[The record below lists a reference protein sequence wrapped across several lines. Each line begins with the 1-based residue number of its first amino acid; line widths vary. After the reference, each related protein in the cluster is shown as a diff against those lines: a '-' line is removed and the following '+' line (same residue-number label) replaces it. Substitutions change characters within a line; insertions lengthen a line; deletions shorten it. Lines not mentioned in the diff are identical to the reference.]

1 MITVEMFYVER
12 YNCIIDIF
20 VFVSSCGICMSTQ
33 ECPIHYQVMNISMN
47 IWYLICSQFIF
58 VSLVV
63 GIMSYCSLYIAYFS
77 LNEWIQVSSV
87 ATKEGKRTHTHFS
100 CIPTNVIY
108 LVELLFPPNV
118 RFQIE
123 SSELYE
129 QETRIQLCDR
139 CPSAPVLLATLP
151 VAETDLHLVGLVAS
165 LSDFETGIAIC
176 PFPV

>member
-108 LVELLFPPNV
+108 LVELLFPPMYDFKSNLRSYMNRKREYNYVTGV
-118 RFQIE
+118 RPLQYFLQH
-123 SSELYE
+123 S
-129 QETRIQLCDR
+129 QLQK
-139 CPSAPVLLATLP
+139 L
-151 VAETDLHLVGLVAS
+151 
-165 LSDFETGIAIC
+165 IYI
-176 PFPV
+176 